1 MEPISLETLAFWPH
15 LNQTQQDA
23 LRRATQPMRYQA
35 GEIIR
40 GVDRDCLGVL
50 LIREGMIRVSLL
62 SEDGREATLSRIPAG
77 EVCVLS
83 AACSLSAIT
92 FEVQVQAESGTEA
105 LVIPVQVLAA
115 LMRENLYVENF
126 VYKSAAQRFSDA
138 IRAVEQML
146 FFTLEQRVA
155 AYLVEESARLETD
168 TLRVTQ
174 EQIAQAIG
182 SAREAVTRTL
192 KKLAE
197 AGLVELFRG
206 GVRLLDRKR
215 LHSLVP

>member
-1 MEPISLETLAFWPH
+1 MEPISLEALAFWPH
-15 LNQTQQDA
+15 LTQPQREI
-23 LRRATQPMRYQA
+23 LTRATQPVRYRP

-50 LIREGMIRVSLL
+50 LIRSGMIRIYLL
-62 SEDGREATLSRIPAG
+62 SEDGREATISRIPAG

-92 FEVQVQAESGTEA
+92 FEVQVQAEEETQA
-105 LVIPVQVLAA
+105 LVIPVQVLSA
-115 LMRENLYVENF
+115 LMKENLYVENF
-126 VYKSAAQRFSDA
+126 IYKSAAMRFSDA

-155 AYLVEESARLETD
+155 AYLVEESGRLGSD

-174 EQIAQAIG
+174 EQLAQAIG

-192 KKLAE
+192 KKLSQ

-206 GVRLLDRKR
+206 GVRLLDREGLER
-215 LHSLVP
+215 LAS

>member
-105 LVIPVQVLAA
+105 LVIPVPVLAA

>member
-1 MEPISLETLAFWPH
+1 MQI
-15 LNQTQQDA
+15 
-23 LRRATQPMRYQA
+23 
-35 GEIIR
+35 
-40 GVDRDCLGVL
+40 
-50 LIREGMIRVSLL
+50 
-62 SEDGREATLSRIPAG
+62 
-77 EVCVLS
+77 
-83 AACSLSAIT
+83 
-92 FEVQVQAESGTEA
+92 QAEGETRA
-105 LVIPVQVLAA
+105 LVIPVQVISA
-115 LMRENLYVENF
+115 LMRENLYAENF
-126 VYKSAAQRFSDA
+126 IYKSAAQRFSDT

-146 FFTLEQRVA
+146 FRTLEQRVA